1 MDYKTFFLPLFILK
15 NTRIALASKST
26 KNFLDQWVFLTAVEM
41 VPGFSCCA
49 SPFAFTLFSVSSL

>member
-26 KNFLDQWVFLTAVEM
+26 KNFLDQWVFSDSSGDGARIFMLCLTIRLY
-41 VPGFSCCA
+41 PLLC
-49 SPFAFTLFSVSSL
+49 